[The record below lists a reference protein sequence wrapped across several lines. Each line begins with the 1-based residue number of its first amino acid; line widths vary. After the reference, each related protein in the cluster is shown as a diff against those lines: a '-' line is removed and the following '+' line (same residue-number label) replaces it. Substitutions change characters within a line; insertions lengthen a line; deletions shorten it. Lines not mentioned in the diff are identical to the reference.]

1 MSELKI
7 SLEKYINALR
17 SSLNQ
22 EKIILKRNPCEVRIN
37 AFNSE
42 LLKSWQANLDIQFVT
57 DGYACGTYI
66 VSYVSKG
73 QRGMSNLLCQACEEA
88 RQNGSNIRQQVR
100 RIGNK
105 FLSHVEIGAQ
115 EAAYL
120 VLQTTLRHTSR

>member
-1 MSELKI
+1 MSELQI
-7 SLEKYINALR
+7 NLERYIHALR

-22 EKIILKRNPCEVRIN
+22 EKFFLKRKPNEVRIN

-42 LLKSWQANLDIQFVT
+42 LLKSWQANLDIQFIT

-73 QRGMSNLLCQACEEA
+73 QRGMSNLLRQACEEA
-88 RQNGSNIRQQVR
+88 RQNDSIIRQQVR

-105 FLSHVEIGAQ
+105 FLSRQ
-115 EAAYL
+115 
-120 VLQTTLRHTSR
+120 HT